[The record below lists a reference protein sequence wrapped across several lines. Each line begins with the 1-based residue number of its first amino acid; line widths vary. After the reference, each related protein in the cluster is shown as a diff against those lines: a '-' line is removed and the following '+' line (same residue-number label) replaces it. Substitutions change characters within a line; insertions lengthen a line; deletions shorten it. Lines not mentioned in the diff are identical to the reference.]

1 MTRLLNHMATILADS
16 DAELD
21 DVKNLLLRIDEQ
33 KDETLHVM
41 DKLENI
47 YRKSKDNVNDGKVID
62 EAEILV
68 DQVEKE
74 TSSVVYS

>member
-1 MTRLLNHMATILADS
+1 M
-16 DAELD
+16 
-21 DVKNLLLRIDEQ
+21 RIDEQ
-33 KDETLHVM
+33 KDETLHVV

-47 YRKSKDNVNDGKVID
+47 HRKSKDNVNAGKVID

-74 TSSVVYS
+74 TSSVRIILTSLGKNSGDQVWLWQ

>member
-47 YRKSKDNVNDGKVID
+47 YRKVK
-62 EAEILV
+62 
-68 DQVEKE
+68 
-74 TSSVVYS
+74 TM